1 MEQEDYIKRQIDQ
14 LGRVLGKILAGLLGL
29 KSQGSAGDVAA
40 ELTLELEDVLPLNGG
55 DQASMPDDLFL
66 EMIKDE
72 RKFGEENLGKL
83 AEILHLLG
91 EEYSRPGLAGK
102 KGKNFYEKAL
112 RVYEYID
119 KTGKTYSFDR
129 HLKIEAVKHALK
141 EVT

>member
-40 ELTLELEDVLPLNGG
+40 ELTFELEDVLPLNRG
-55 DQASMPDDLFL
+55 DLASMPDDLFL
-66 EMIKDE
+66 EMINDG

-91 EEYSRPGLAGK
+91 GAIQEGWFHRLGGGQHVPDTRRGTEAHR
-102 KGKNFYEKAL
+102 NHL
-112 RVYEYID
+112 RV
-119 KTGKTYSFDR
+119 TR
-129 HLKIEAVKHALK
+129 H
-141 EVT
+141 